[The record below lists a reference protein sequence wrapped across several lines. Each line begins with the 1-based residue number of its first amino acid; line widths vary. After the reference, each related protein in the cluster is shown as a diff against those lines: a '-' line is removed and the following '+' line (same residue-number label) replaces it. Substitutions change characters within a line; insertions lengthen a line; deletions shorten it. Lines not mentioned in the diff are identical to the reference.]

1 MTADRGIIGTILDER
16 YQIESKLGEG
26 GMGAVYLARNLQI
39 GKPVAIKVL
48 HGGLVADERVEARFT
63 QEISVM
69 SSLSHPNLITIQD
82 AGIIPASGI
91 PYFVMEYLGG
101 GDLF

>member
-1 MTADRGIIGTILDER
+1 MTADKGIIGTILDER

-48 HGGLVADERVEARFT
+48 HGGWWQMRE
-63 QEISVM
+63 
-69 SSLSHPNLITIQD
+69 
-82 AGIIPASGI
+82 
-91 PYFVMEYLGG
+91 
-101 GDLF
+101 